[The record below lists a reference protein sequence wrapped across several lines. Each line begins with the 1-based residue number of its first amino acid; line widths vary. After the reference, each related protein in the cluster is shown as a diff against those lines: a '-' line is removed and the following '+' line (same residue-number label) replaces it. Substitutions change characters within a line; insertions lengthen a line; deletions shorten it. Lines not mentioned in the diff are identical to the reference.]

1 MIMTTILETIR
12 QEILRWPNVTSEPHR
27 YGGIEFRINK
37 KEIGHIH
44 GNRLADLPFPM
55 KIRDELVNSGR
66 VSPHHILPKSGWVS
80 YWIKGEG
87 DIPFVIELF
96 KMRYN
101 YLKPKKDLV
110 GSAI

>member
-1 MIMTTILETIR
+1 MTTILESISK
-12 QEILRWPNVTSEPHR
+12 EILSWRDVTSEPHR
-27 YGGIEFRINK
+27 FGGIEFRINK
-37 KEIGHIH
+37 REMGHIH

-55 KIRDELVNSGR
+55 KIRDELVNSRR

-80 YWIKGEG
+80 YWIKGEQ

-101 YLKPKKDLV
+101 YLKPKTNLV
-110 GSAI
+110 AAAT